1 MSSLLEE
8 IVKEQAKKSLPED
21 FDEAVVIAEKNTAVA
36 ELLSKATLTAIILV
50 LIEKGLITDDE
61 MQQAMK
67 ESYSVIRAK
76 LIGEDNGH

>member
-21 FDEAVVIAEKNTAVA
+21 FDEAVVIAEKNAAVA
-36 ELLSKATLTAIILV
+36 EILSKATLTAIVLV